1 MIRPPRTRS
10 RSWPVALAA
19 MLCVPVM
26 NGPRY
31 AQQPARIGERTA
43 TQDQDLGGLRYRL
56 VGPFRGGRAT
66 TVAGVSGDPRT
77 YYFGTAG
84 GGVWKTTNGGQTWTP
99 IFDGQPVGA
108 IGDLAVAPSNP
119 NVLYVGTG
127 DADLRNNVSHGNGV
141 YKSVDAGRTWHH
153 LGLADTRHIG
163 RVVVHPSNPEVVF
176 VAALGHAFGPNDER
190 GVFRTRDGGGSWER
204 VLAVDANTGAVDV
217 SLAPTNPKLMFAAMW
232 LPWARIDRVAFQSVL
247 NAEIVAFLRASFVAE
262 ALRGTVT
269 DSQEHGSDRDFE
281 R

>member
-108 IGDLAVAPSNP
+108 IGDLGRQRGRGHVAQPP
-119 NVLYVGTG
+119 AERRRERAPG
-127 DADLRNNVSHGNGV
+127 LRI
-141 YKSVDAGRTWHH
+141 AG
-153 LGLADTRHIG
+153 
-163 RVVVHPSNPEVVF
+163 
-176 VAALGHAFGPNDER
+176 
-190 GVFRTRDGGGSWER
+190 
-204 VLAVDANTGAVDV
+204 
-217 SLAPTNPKLMFAAMW
+217 
-232 LPWARIDRVAFQSVL
+232 
-247 NAEIVAFLRASFVAE
+247 AE
-262 ALRGTVT
+262 AFVERAIVGGRFGVRPLR
-269 DSQEHGSDRDFE
+269 
-281 R
+281 

>member
-1 MIRPPRTRS
+1 
-10 RSWPVALAA
+10 

-141 YKSVDAGRTWHH
+141 YKSVDAGRTWNECQIEPPMSPYSWVIWSYTWKPQRPGRYQTVVRATDATGQLQIAELIRPQPDGASGYHTII
-153 LGLADTRHIG
+153 ADVT
-163 RVVVHPSNPEVVF
+163 
-176 VAALGHAFGPNDER
+176 
-190 GVFRTRDGGGSWER
+190 
-204 VLAVDANTGAVDV
+204 
-217 SLAPTNPKLMFAAMW
+217 
-232 LPWARIDRVAFQSVL
+232 
-247 NAEIVAFLRASFVAE
+247 EI
-262 ALRGTVT
+262 
-269 DSQEHGSDRDFE
+269 
-281 R
+281 